1 MKQEKTLNSESTLIR
16 RKKIV
21 TLDELAMSLHCSK
34 RTVSGALNVQ
44 KTRPRMVT
52 TLHVGK
58 FYACEAI
65 GVCHRCDRIHHS
77 EQLRKLVPPGANSGY
92 DVLVYVGKA
101 LYLNHCSEEE
111 VVRLVQ
117 NCVTGP
123 NNSNRKLTRVRN

>member
-1 MKQEKTLNSESTLIR
+1 
-16 RKKIV
+16 
-21 TLDELAMSLHCSK
+21 MSLHCSK

-111 VVRLVQ
+111 VVTQLAQKNSRHYRRL
-117 NCVTGP
+117 TLLG
-123 NNSNRKLTRVRN
+123 NSVLTP